1 MQDRNRRRVGIS
13 DIRVYL
19 PNPVIDLQELIRK
32 RVAEHP
38 RLARHM
44 DRALA
49 TTGQKSI
56 RFPEPWEDT
65 ATMAAQAAYELLRR
79 NPKLDPSAI
88 RHLAAGT
95 ETTVDH
101 SKPVSA
107 YVQGMLQKAG
117 IALPDTLSSF
127 QVQHAC
133 AGGTMALLSV
143 ASMLQTSDFPGES
156 GIVMASDIARYDT
169 ESTAEITQGAG
180 AVAML
185 VEGSPKLIDLD
196 LSTVGYFSRD
206 VDDFFRPLGSKTA
219 KVKGRYSMDCYLESL
234 EGAFLDHCRRA
245 GKSPQQALSDT
256 ELIMLH
262 TPFRN
267 MPESAMQYL
276 LQRHLGFTNGH
287 TEGYLRD
294 RGFYQGVDPL
304 SYIGNTYAGSLYLA
318 LAFLLYH
325 RFRELG
331 ESIVGKRVLL
341 ASYGSGNTMIIQAG
355 QVMPQAPEVL
365 SSWDLDRTLA
375 KRRPASIEEYDL
387 WIEGPYEAADYDR
400 LNQGRQVPAG
410 SFYLAG
416 IREDGYREYRQAV
429 ELHNWL
435 PEGEASSNLHRSR
448 PVRS

>member
-1 MQDRNRRRVGIS
+1 MQDSNRRRVGIS

-19 PNPVIDLQELIRK
+19 PNPVIDLQDLIRK

-38 RLARHM
+38 RLARHLS
-44 DRALA
+44 RALA

-65 ATMAAQAAYELLRR
+65 ATMAAQAAYELLRA
-79 NPKLDPSAI
+79 NPKLEQAAI

-117 IALPDTLSSF
+117 IALPESLSSF

-133 AGGTMALLSV
+133 AGATMALLSV
-143 ASMLQTSDFPGES
+143 ASMLQTSELPGES
-156 GIVMASDIARYDT
+156 GIVMASDIARYDV

-185 VEGSPKLIDLD
+185 VESTPRLIDLD
-196 LSTVGYFSRD
+196 LSTIGYFSRD

-245 GKSPQQALSDT
+245 GRSPQQTLNDT
-256 ELIMLH
+256 ELVMLH

-267 MPESAMQYL
+267 MPESAMQHL

-287 TEGYLRD
+287 TEGYLRA

-304 SYIGNTYAGSLYLA
+304 SFIGNTYAGSLYLA

-325 RFRELG
+325 RYRELG
-331 ESIVGKRVLL
+331 ERIVGKRVLL

-365 SSWDLDRTLA
+365 SSWNLDRTLA
-375 KRRPASIEEYDL
+375 KSRPASIEEYDL
-387 WIEGPYEAADYDR
+387 WIDGPYEAADYDR

>member
-1 MQDRNRRRVGIS
+1 MADSNTRRVGIS

-19 PNPVIDLQELIRK
+19 PRPVIDLQELIRK

-38 RLARHM
+38 QLARQM
-44 DRALA
+44 ARALA

-79 NPKLDPSAI
+79 NPSLDPASI

-117 IALPDTLSSF
+117 IALPDSLSSF

-143 ASMLQTSDFPGES
+143 ASMLQTSDLPEDS

-185 VEGSPKLIDLD
+185 VESSPRLIDLD

-245 GKSPQQALSDT
+245 GKSPQQALTDS
-256 ELIMLH
+256 ELVMLH

-267 MPESAMQYL
+267 MPENAMQHL
-276 LQRHLGFTNGH
+276 LERHLGFTNGH
-287 TEGYLRD
+287 TESYLRD

-331 ESIVGKRVLL
+331 ERIVGKRVLL

-355 QVMPQAPEVL
+355 QVMPRAPEVL
-365 SSWDLDRTLA
+365 FTWDLDRTLTVQ
-375 KRRPASIEEYDL
+375 RPASIEEYDL
-387 WIEGPYEAADYDR
+387 WTEGPYEAADYDR

-416 IREDGYREYRQAV
+416 IREDGYREYRHAA
-429 ELHNWL
+429 ELYNWL
-435 PEGEASSNLHRSR
+435 PEGEASSDLHRSH

>member
-1 MQDRNRRRVGIS
+1 VGIS

-117 IALPDTLSSF
+117 IPLPDTLSSF

-143 ASMLQTSDFPGES
+143 ASMLQTSNFPGES

-196 LSTVGYFSRD
+196 LSTVGYFSQD

-256 ELIMLH
+256 ELVMLH

-331 ESIVGKRVLL
+331 ERIVGKRVLL

-365 SSWDLDRTLA
+365 STWDLDRTLA
-375 KRRPASIEEYDL
+375 TGRAASIEEYDL
-387 WIEGPYEAADYDR
+387 WIESPYEAADYDR
-400 LNQGRQVPAG
+400 LNQGRQVPAD

-416 IREDGYREYRQAV
+416 IREDGYREYRHAV

>member
-1 MQDRNRRRVGIS
+1 MQDSNRRRVGIS

-19 PNPVIDLQELIRK
+19 PNPVIDLQDLIRK

-38 RLARHM
+38 RLARHLS
-44 DRALA
+44 RALA

-65 ATMAAQAAYELLRR
+65 ATMAAQAAYELLRA
-79 NPKLDPSAI
+79 NPKLEQAAI

-117 IALPDTLSSF
+117 IPLPESLSSF

-133 AGGTMALLSV
+133 AGATMALLSV
-143 ASMLQTSDFPGES
+143 ASMLQTSELPGES
-156 GIVMASDIARYDT
+156 GIVMASDIARYDV

-185 VEGSPKLIDLD
+185 VESTPRLIDLD
-196 LSTVGYFSRD
+196 LSTIGYFSRD

-245 GKSPQQALSDT
+245 GRSPQQTLNDT
-256 ELIMLH
+256 ELVMLH

-267 MPESAMQYL
+267 MPESAMQHL

-287 TEGYLRD
+287 TEGYLRA

-304 SYIGNTYAGSLYLA
+304 SFIGNTYAGSLYLA

-325 RFRELG
+325 RYRELG
-331 ESIVGKRVLL
+331 ERIVGKRVLL

-365 SSWDLDRTLA
+365 SSWNLDRTLA
-375 KRRPASIEEYDL
+375 KSRPASIEEYDL
-387 WIEGPYEAADYDR
+387 WIDGPYEAADYDR

>member
-1 MQDRNRRRVGIS
+1 VGIS

-79 NPKLDPSAI
+79 NPKLDPSAV

-143 ASMLQTSDFPGES
+143 ASMLQTSEFPGES
-156 GIVMASDIARYDT
+156 GIVMASDIARYAT

-287 TEGYLRD
+287 TESYLRD
-294 RGFYQGVDPL
+294 RGFYQGVEPL

-365 SSWDLDRTLA
+365 SAWDLDRTLA
-375 KRRPASIEEYDL
+375 TGRAASIEEYDL

>member
-1 MQDRNRRRVGIS
+1 MGIS

-107 YVQGMLQKAG
+107 YVQGMLQRAG

-245 GKSPQQALSDT
+245 GRSPQQALNDT
-256 ELIMLH
+256 ELVMLH

-365 SSWDLDRTLA
+365 STWDLDRTLA
-375 KRRPASIEEYDL
+375 TGRAASIEEYDL

-400 LNQGRQVPAG
+400 LNQGRQVPAD

-416 IREDGYREYRQAV
+416 IREDGYREYRHAV